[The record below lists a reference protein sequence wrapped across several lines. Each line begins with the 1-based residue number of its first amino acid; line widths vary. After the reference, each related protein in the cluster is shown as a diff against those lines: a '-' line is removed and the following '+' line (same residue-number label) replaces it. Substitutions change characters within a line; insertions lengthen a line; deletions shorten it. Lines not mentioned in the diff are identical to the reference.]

1 MAFNWILIFFRTI
14 KPIEASEELLVWYG
28 DEYAEALGI
37 PLEARKPSD
46 FAPSRNQEQLEQ
58 KKSVALSPRMDK
70 SLEGP
75 IQGVWLIFFFF
86 FFF

>member
-1 MAFNWILIFFRTI
+1 
-14 KPIEASEELLVWYG
+14 VWYG

-75 IQGVWLIFFFF
+75 IQGV
-86 FFF
+86 